1 MRHKMIFLSLRAKF
15 IFLFFLLITIP
26 FFLSGLITY
35 KQYSNNVQA
44 EAIAYTRQIID
55 QITINLDRYLK
66 EMDRLTLAPYY
77 DKNVIDILNAHLSHI
92 PTTNYVKTDENAKM
106 NFMITSLAIDRN
118 ELQGI
123 MIFTNDGIIFS
134 NLQDS
139 LTQNWELSANAWM
152 KDAVAADG
160 GLVIIPP
167 HQVFYYLGGPK
178 EVVSIARVIREAT
191 TNKHLGI
198 VKVDLSEKSFE
209 KILASAS
216 FSKNS
221 HIYVSDRQDRQLYPL
236 HGKVDLMST
245 GNQIAMAGETYLTA
259 TKQSDYTGMYV
270 TGLIPQADMKTGARQ
285 LIRFT
290 IIISVG
296 AVLVAYFIAGIAS
309 GRLVRPIRHLQM
321 KMKKVQKG
329 DFGERATVTTF
340 DEIGQLT
347 EGFNIMVAE
356 IERLVREVYESKLR
370 EREAEFYALQSQ
382 INPHFIYNTLE
393 SINTMALQAQQYKV
407 SNVVVNLGRLLRYTV
422 DKNAKYVIL
431 QDEISFVESYLE
443 IQSSRLGILLL
454 TEFHVEIGHEYLLIP
469 KLILQPLVENVIEH
483 ALTDQP
489 VTVKISTRIEGE
501 DLLIVVEDDGA
512 GMSAA
517 RRIQVEKHMHAEHV
531 EESKQRFGEKKKEFA
546 LRNVHRR
553 LFLLYGEGYGL
564 FMNKTTTKGSQ
575 FLVRIPLLYGEES

>member
-66 EMDRLTLAPYY
+66 DMDRLTLTPYY
-77 DKNVIDILNAHLSHI
+77 DKNVIDILNAHLSII
-92 PTTNYVKTDENAKM
+92 PTTRYVKNDENAKM

-139 LTQNWELSANAWM
+139 ITRNWEMSANAWM
-152 KDAVAADG
+152 RDVITADG

-167 HQVFYYLGGPK
+167 HPVYYYLGGPK

-236 HGKVDLMST
+236 HGQVDLKT
-245 GNQIAMAGETYLTA
+245 TDNQISMAGETYLTA

-270 TGLIPQADMKTGARQ
+270 TGLIPQADMKAGARQ

-290 IIISVG
+290 IFISVG

-347 EGFNIMVAE
+347 EGFNVMVAE

-393 SINTMALQAQQYKV
+393 SINTMALQSQQYKV

-422 DKNAKYVIL
+422 DKNAKYVTL

-443 IQSSRLGILLL
+443 IQSSRLGILLK

-512 GMSAA
+512 GMTAA
-517 RRIQVEKHMHAEHV
+517 RRIQVEKHMHAEHD

-564 FMNKTTTKGSQ
+564 FMNKTTTRGSQ

>member
-1 MRHKMIFLSLRAKF
+1 MIFLSLRAKF
-15 IFLFFLLITIP
+15 IYLFFLLITIP

-92 PTTNYVKTDENAKM
+92 PTTNYVKNDENAKM

-152 KDAVAADG
+152 KDAVAADS

-236 HGKVDLMST
+236 HGKVDLATTS
-245 GNQIAMAGETYLTA
+245 NQIAMAGETYLTA

-290 IIISVG
+290 IFISVG

-347 EGFNIMVAE
+347 EGFNVMVAE

-407 SNVVVNLGRLLRYTV
+407 SHVVVNLGRLLRYTV

>member
-15 IFLFFLLITIP
+15 IYLFFLLITIP

-92 PTTNYVKTDENAKM
+92 PTTNYVKNDENAKM

-152 KDAVAADG
+152 KDAVAADS

-236 HGKVDLMST
+236 HGKVDLATTS
-245 GNQIAMAGETYLTA
+245 NQIAMAGETYLTA

-290 IIISVG
+290 IFISVG

-347 EGFNIMVAE
+347 EGFNVMVAE

-407 SNVVVNLGRLLRYTV
+407 SHVVVNLGRLLRYTV